1 MARRLDTDF
10 DETVGITIVVIIASQ
25 NDVDVFL
32 DHSL

>member
-10 DETVGITIVVIIASQ
+10 DETVGITIVIIASQ

-32 DHSL
+32 DPSL